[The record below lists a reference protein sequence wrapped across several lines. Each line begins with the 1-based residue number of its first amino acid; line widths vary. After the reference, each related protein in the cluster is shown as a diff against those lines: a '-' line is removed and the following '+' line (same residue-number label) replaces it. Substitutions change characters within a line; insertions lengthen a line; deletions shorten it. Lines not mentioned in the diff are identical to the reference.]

1 MLFDLVILLFLTQVL
16 LINDSLVL
24 FCSECYQRFIVIG
37 GFFHIHDKPQAQS
50 VFNQDLYR
58 YLQVSKIWYN
68 QISQKINVISE
79 VWTLNRLTTDC
90 FSSVQ
95 VSVKNP
101 SAEKRNVKYMALV
114 ISLQPRDLICN
125 LQSSFSFGVTS
136 IEHDP
141 LADDVDNQNFRQES
155 PRVV

>member
-37 GFFHIHDKPQAQS
+37 GFFFTFMINHKHNLSLIRICIDI
-50 VFNQDLYR
+50 YR
-58 YLQVSKIWYN
+58 CPKYQYYSRYN

-114 ISLQPRDLICN
+114 ISLQPRDLICRSLEQ
-125 LQSSFSFGVTS
+125 LQFWC
-136 IEHDP
+136 
-141 LADDVDNQNFRQES
+141 NFN
-155 PRVV
+155 